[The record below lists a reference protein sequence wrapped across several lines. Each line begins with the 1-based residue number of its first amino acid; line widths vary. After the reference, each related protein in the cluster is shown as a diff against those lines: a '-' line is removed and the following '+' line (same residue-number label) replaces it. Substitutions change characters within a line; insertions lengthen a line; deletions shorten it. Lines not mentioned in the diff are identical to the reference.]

1 MNGPVKASGYA
12 VLFSEIGFVLLF
24 TVLAGILA
32 GYWLDQQLG
41 TVPIFVLIGFAI
53 GGTSGALGCW
63 RLISRFLVKL
73 DESDRR

>member
-1 MNGPVKASGYA
+1 MNDPVKASGYA

-63 RLISRFLVKL
+63 RLMSRFLAKL
-73 DESDRR
+73 DDSDRR